1 MYDAGHPKLVLCDSL
16 KGWGGEAGGRR
27 VFRMEGTHE
36 CIWPLHIDVWQKPS
50 QYCNYH
56 PIKINKY
63 ILKKK
68 RKPPDQTK
76 SPGKDI

>member
-1 MYDAGHPKLVLCDSL
+1 
-16 KGWGGEAGGRR
+16 
-27 VFRMEGTHE
+27 MEGTHE
-36 CIWPLHIDVWQKPS
+36 CLWPLHIDVWQKPS

-76 SPGKDI
+76 SPGKDS